1 MSEPKLYRGDD
12 CPCPSDC
19 KRRGDCARC
28 IAFHH
33 ERHQLTYCEFLSEK
47 IRRGGIPHR
56 PMPTGR
62 QIRLTDYGP
71 CAG

>member
-1 MSEPKLYRGDD
+1 MTQKDSKFNPN

-19 KRRGDCARC
+19 KRRGYCADC

-33 ERHQLTYCEFLSEK
+33 GRGELTYCEYV
-47 IRRGGIPHR
+47 RRQAKAPSASAKS
-56 PMPTGR
+56 GR
-62 QIRLTDYGP
+62 EIRLLDYGP

>member
-1 MSEPKLYRGDD
+1 MAKYTPKD

-19 KRRGDCARC
+19 KRRGHCREC

-33 ERHQLTYCEFLSEK
+33 GRGEQTYCEFLTDGPPELSAAS
-47 IRRGGIPHR
+47 GHVYS
-56 PMPTGR
+56 GR
-62 QIRLTDYGP
+62 ELRLLDYGP